1 MRKRFNIIK
10 VLSGLFLKL
19 AVLLSLAVVPLSM
32 SHASMMSFDGTKT
45 QENHS
50 MMGHGKDHSMHKT
63 DLGLANTDIEVF
75 DGSNH
80 QNHDN
85 SDCCS
90 SICGGALT
98 VEFYNTPCIPK
109 RSANKI
115 ADAAAVAP
123 GEWVTP
129 HRPPS
134 I

>member
-1 MRKRFNIIK
+1 M
-10 VLSGLFLKL
+10 KL
-19 AVLLSLAVVPLSM
+19 AVLISLAAVPLSM
-32 SHASMMSFDGTKT
+32 SHASMMSFDGTNT
-45 QENHS
+45 QQNHS
-50 MMGHGKDHSMHKT
+50 IIVHGQDHSMHEIGFGLAKT
-63 DLGLANTDIEVF
+63 DIDVSG
-75 DGSNH
+75 GKNH
-80 QNHDN
+80 QNHD
-85 SDCCS
+85 SADCCS